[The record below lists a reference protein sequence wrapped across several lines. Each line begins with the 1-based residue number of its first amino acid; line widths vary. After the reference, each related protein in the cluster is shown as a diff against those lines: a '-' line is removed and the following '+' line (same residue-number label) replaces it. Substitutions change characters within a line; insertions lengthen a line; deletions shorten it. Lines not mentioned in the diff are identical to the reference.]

1 MTTLERR
8 LQALESRYPP
18 VRPPLPGL
26 TALVG
31 PEGAIVACAS
41 CPPLPS
47 GAALGDLYAALY
59 WRERAKCPDA
69 DACQHADSCEA
80 DGHLS

>member
-1 MTTLERR
+1 MGKLESR

-47 GAALGDLYAALY
+47 GAALGHCH
-59 WRERAKCPDA
+59 EP
-69 DACQHADSCEA
+69 
-80 DGHLS
+80 

>member
-1 MTTLERR
+1 MSPLEKR
-8 LQALESRYPP
+8 LQALENRYPP
-18 VRPPLPGL
+18 VRPPLDGL

-31 PEGAIVACAS
+31 PDGCIVACAS
-41 CPPLPS
+41 CAPLPP

-69 DACQHADSCEA
+69 HACQHAGTCEA
-80 DGHLS
+80 DGPLP